1 MFVDVK
7 REVEGVFVDVMR
19 EVEGVFADVPERS
32 RVCLPIS

>member
-7 REVEGVFVDVMR
+7 RKVEGVFVDVMR